1 MHHMKFPGAWRS
13 LGIPMGRVKKNL
25 ILVNVGNES
34 FFMQFSKEILKIDLT
49 NV

>member
-13 LGIPMGRVKKNL
+13 LGRVKKNL
-25 ILVNVGNES
+25 ILVNVRNES